1 MIKKILISLVL
12 FLLIIGGGV
21 FYYFDS
27 IVKSG
32 IEVAGSRVLG
42 TQVTVGSTLISPLSG
57 SGSISGLQ
65 INNPEGFD
73 AQYIFEMDEIAVNL
87 NASTVM
93 TDVVEIESVVITRPQ
108 ITYERRL
115 TTDNIRALIQNIS
128 SGGGDSD
135 TDSGES
141 ASTRRVIIREFR
153 MLEPQLNLV
162 AASLQAPVPLP
173 DIVLTN
179 IGEESNA
186 ATVADATR
194 QILRAISTSILNSDL
209 PVLDMIRE
217 NVENRLQD
225 GVQEVE
231 NAVEEVGNRLR
242 GLLDNNQ

>member
-1 MIKKILISLVL
+1 MIKKILISLL
-12 FLLIIGGGV
+12 LLLLIIGGGV

-32 IEVAGSRVLG
+32 IEVAGTRVLG
-42 TQVTVGSTLISPLSG
+42 TQVSVGSTLVSPLSG

-65 INNPEGFD
+65 IRNPEGFD
-73 AQYIFEMDEIAVNL
+73 AEYVFQMDQIEVNL

-93 TDVVEIESVVITRPQ
+93 SDVVEIESVVITRPQ

-115 TTDNIRALIQNIS
+115 TTDNIRALLENIGS
-128 SGGGDSD
+128 AGGGDEGS
-135 TDSGES
+135 SEES
-141 ASTRRVIIREFR
+141 ASTRRIIIREFR
-153 MLEPQLNLV
+153 MLQPQLNLV
-162 AASLQAPVPLP
+162 AASIEAPIPLP
-173 DIVLTN
+173 DIVLNN

-186 ATVADATR
+186 ATVAEAAR
-194 QILRAISTSILNSDL
+194 QILRAINTSILNSDL
-209 PVLDMIRE
+209 PVLDMLRE

-242 GLLDNNQ
+242 GLFDNN

>member
-27 IVKSG
+27 IVQNG

-42 TQVTVGSTLISPLSG
+42 TRVTVGSTLISPLSG

-128 SGGGDSD
+128 SGGGGSD
-135 TDSGES
+135 TDSGAS

-173 DIVLTN
+173 DIVLNN

-209 PVLDMIRE
+209 PVLDMIQE

-242 GLLDNNQ
+242 GLLDSNQ

>member
-32 IEVAGSRVLG
+32 IEVVGTRVLG
-42 TQVTVGSTLISPLSG
+42 TQVSVGSTLVSPLSG

-65 INNPEGFD
+65 VRNPEGFD
-73 AQYIFEMDEIAVNL
+73 AEYVFQMDQIEVNL

-93 TDVVEIESVVITRPQ
+93 SDVVEIESVIISRPQ

-115 TTDNIRALIQNIS
+115 TTDNIRALLENIGSAGGSGEAS
-128 SGGGDSD
+128 SE
-135 TDSGES
+135 ES
-141 ASTRRVIIREFR
+141 ASTRRIIIREFR
-153 MLEPQLNLV
+153 MLQPQLNLV
-162 AASLQAPVPLP
+162 AASIEAPLPLP
-173 DIVLTN
+173 DIVLNN

-186 ATVADATR
+186 ATVAEAAR
-194 QILRAISTSILNSDL
+194 QILRAINTSILNSDL
-209 PVLDMIRE
+209 PVLDMLRE

-242 GLLDNNQ
+242 GLFDNN